1 MFVNYSLETTQNI
14 PETIVLNLD
23 YHGSISNVVCDC
35 DLRCHNY
42 DDVIIGA
49 MASQITSLTIVYS
62 AVYSDADQTKH
73 QSSAPLAVVR
83 GIHRGPMNSQHQWPV
98 TRKMFPFDDVIM
110 ILSHIWRLHMLWCC
124 MGTESFETI
133 RRSVSWI
140 WLVLANG
147 QVQVHGAVSWWR
159 HQMETFSALLA
170 LCHSRLIPMY
180 NTRFILWPS
189 SLSSPQSLATDMRRL
204 FYSTWPPSFSSH
216 IKKEVLSNRGGERRW
231 PQNKTGV
238 VHRYQAT

>member
-98 TRKMFPFDDVIM
+98 TRKMFPFDDVIR

-170 LCHSRLIPMY
+170 LCVGNSSFIGEFPSQRPVTRRFGVFCDLRLNKQLSKQSWGWWFEAPL
-180 NTRFILWPS
+180 RSLWRHRS
-189 SLSSPQSLATDMRRL
+189 
-204 FYSTWPPSFSSH
+204 
-216 IKKEVLSNRGGERRW
+216 
-231 PQNKTGV
+231 V
-238 VHRYQAT
+238 V